1 MSYLDNDHELYKV
14 VKQKLPSQKKS
25 LKTLQKNQKKA
36 LDVLNE
42 YKEHYKNGEM
52 YEIDFARIKKITSE
66 LIDDRE
72 KDIVNFKGHIADIE
86 KFIEVYERAYKQY
99 EK

>member
-1 MSYLDNDHELYKV
+1 MSYKDNDNELYKV
-14 VKQKLPSQKKS
+14 VRKKLPSQKKS
-25 LKTLQKNQKKA
+25 LKTLQENQKKA
-36 LDVLNE
+36 FDFLNE
-42 YKEHYKNGEM
+42 YKEHFEKGEM
-52 YEIDFARIKKITSE
+52 YEIDFARIKKMTSE